1 MRYKVGDIV
10 VLKRKHDMYRGSN
23 IVRINSKSFS
33 LYFSDQVIGEVFD
46 DKYIDHEET
55 AELLKKDV
63 GGMGMKKD
71 KEWLKEEMDSMHRM
85 RDLDQNPDE
94 WFISKTAILEAL
106 NQLDEPEVLSQEWI
120 SDNAVVGQYPDGM
133 GYVVPAYKLQN
144 QLVPKQEVSM
154 IPDYVAEWIE
164 TIRELNGDM
173 VGTLID
179 GNYNMEVGDWLF
191 LDDDTVNVVNSEK
204 LMSAWRNGYTVEVK
218 KYAVAVDHDN
228 GDWTYA
234 SDGRNIFKTRFKSD
248 ATQLAKLQGG
258 RVIRY
263 EEGE

>member
-63 GGMGMKKD
+63 GGMGMKD
-71 KEWLKEEMDSMHRM
+71 LEWLKEVM
-85 RDLDQNPDE
+85 
-94 WFISKTAILEAL
+94 LEAKIEL
-106 NQLDEPEVLSQEWI
+106 LAKQTFGGYENGYMDAITLFEDAVDDVSQVEQPELPVIPERVASFLENRKKDGGNLFIALDMVKEDCDLELMNWFYYNKEMALSE
-120 SDNAVVGQYPDGM
+120 S
-133 GYVVPAYKLQN
+133 
-144 QLVPKQEVSM
+144 
-154 IPDYVAEWIE
+154 IE
-164 TIRELNGDM
+164 TFTRA
-173 VGTLID
+173 
-179 GNYNMEVGDWLF
+179 WL
-191 LDDDTVNVVNSEK
+191 D
-204 LMSAWRNGYTVEVK
+204 GYTVEEK

-248 ATQLAKLQGG
+248 ATQLAKLLGG

>member
-63 GGMGMKKD
+63 GGMGMKDLK
-71 KEWLKEEMDSMHRM
+71 WLREEIKKREETEYNNHQFEENENDNDTMSFYHKGRWIAYGQV
-85 RDLDQNPDE
+85 LSL
-94 WFISKTAILEAL
+94 I
-106 NQLDEPEVLSQEWI
+106 NQLDEP
-120 SDNAVVGQYPDGM
+120 
-133 GYVVPAYKLQN
+133 KLP
-144 QLVPKQEVSM
+144 V
-154 IPDYVAEWIE
+154 IPEYVAEYIDYNRKLGTSISYLMNYDKINE
-164 TIRELNGDM
+164 YSHEL
-173 VGTLID
+173 TLWCYESGSD
-179 GNYNMEVGDWLF
+179 NNLHELARAWL
-191 LDDDTVNVVNSEK
+191 D
-204 LMSAWRNGYTVEVK
+204 GYTVEVK

-248 ATQLAKLQGG
+248 ATQLAKLLGG